1 MYKSVYE
8 FNKNRN
14 QFKYDASLEVKMFKE
29 EVREFYEANTLA
41 ERVDAIV
48 DCYYVKTGTQMKLA
62 YNNKP
67 LELPYVDST
76 GLMYNILLD
85 EVKDEQKLNDI
96 ILKATDIVCKAN
108 ELKGSKLVDGKVSKD
123 GFNIPVTKQIED
135 MIKDVLNEYK

>member
-1 MYKSVYE
+1 MYKSVMD
-8 FNKNRN
+8 FNSKRN
-14 QFKYDASLEVKMFKE
+14 GFKYDEELEVKMFTE
-29 EVREFYEANTLA
+29 EVREFYDATTLA
-41 ERVDAIV
+41 ERIDAIV

-62 YNNKP
+62 YNNRK

-85 EVKDEQKLNDI
+85 EVKDEQKLNEI

-108 ELKGSKLVDGKVSKD
+108 ELKGNKLVNGKVSKD

-135 MIKDVLNEYK
+135 MIKDVLG